1 MSSFL
6 KYATVSIYCLVSVTV
21 SGCSTLSSA
30 YDSVSSS
37 VSGVFQSDD
46 AKK

>member
-1 MSSFL
+1 MTHFL
-6 KYATVSIYCLVSVTV
+6 KCTAVATYLLIGMTV

-30 YDSVSSS
+30 FDSVSNA
-37 VSGVFQSDD
+37 VSGVFQSDE